1 MNKPTSKPVLIA
13 AFASIVVG
21 AAFTLV
27 MMGILLYPKQNSVSA
42 DSTAPV
48 VYETSAD
55 SAPDDGPIP
64 IPPPPAPLPSVSLA
78 PVPTVV
84 PVATAIPKVAAVRP
98 VQPVTPGE
106 PAICHS
112 QSYSPEREAQCPH
125 SAPVRGVTQ
134 SELAAAS
141 TPSPVPVASKSPIP
155 TVTATP
161 VITPTASPTATP
173 TPTSTPT
180 PTIAAPTATP
190 TAAPARDCGGYP
202 ALLCDAARDSL
213 VDPWGMYNR
222 ECVSFAAYKV
232 SLRRTMP
239 NWGGH
244 GNAFQW
250 PGNARAAGIPVD
262 STPRVGDVAILTT
275 GFGHAMYVE
284 AVNGSYITVSQFNYN
299 NTGEFSR
306 LVVPSDGL
314 QFIHF

>member
-1 MNKPTSKPVLIA
+1 MLA
-13 AFASIVVG
+13 AFAAIVAG

-42 DSTAPV
+42 DSAAPQVYTA
-48 VYETSAD
+48 SAQLP
-55 SAPDDGPIP
+55 PDDDPYP
-64 IPPPPAPLPSVSLA
+64 TPPPPPPLPSFTPIA
-78 PVPTVV
+78 VPTVA
-84 PVATAIPKVAAVRP
+84 PVTAQAIPVVAAVRP
-98 VQPVTPGE
+98 VQPVNSSL
-106 PAICHS
+106 PAICNS

-125 SAPVRGVTQ
+125 SAPVRTVSPSDLATLAPTAVPTPAPTPSATPSPIVTVTPTP
-134 SELAAAS
+134 APTPAS
-141 TPSPVPVASKSPIP
+141 TP
-155 TVTATP
+155 
-161 VITPTASPTATP
+161 TPTASPKPTP
-173 TPTSTPT
+173 TPTP
-180 PTIAAPTATP
+180 ATA
-190 TAAPARDCGGYP
+190 ARDCGGYP
-202 ALLCDAARDSL
+202 ALLCDAPRDSL

-222 ECVSFAAYKV
+222 ECVSYAAYKV

-250 PGNARAAGIPVD
+250 PGNARAAGIAVD

-306 LVVPSDGL
+306 LAVPSAGL
-314 QFIHF
+314 EFIHF